1 MKAVRDAA
9 LVEGGG
15 RGRLEALRAR
25 LEGAAGRTAD
35 SVAERDDRPRDGPL
49 VQRVGAGRQGS
60 VGRPALSRPRGG
72 REGRDRGRGGPLSR
86 GGLRP
91 GARQTHFRSRGSAR
105 CAPPLGVRQLFSHT
119 VHSFVSA
126 PVVILESLPRGGV
139 FVNISA
145 GYYAACAA
153 RSLGARR
160 L

>member
-91 GARQTHFRSRGSAR
+91 GARGGRGPVPPDGRS
-105 CAPPLGVRQLFSHT
+105 LKT
-119 VHSFVSA
+119 EHSRRP
-126 PVVILESLPRGGV
+126 PVVIAS
-139 FVNISA
+139 
-145 GYYAACAA
+145 
-153 RSLGARR
+153 
-160 L
+160 